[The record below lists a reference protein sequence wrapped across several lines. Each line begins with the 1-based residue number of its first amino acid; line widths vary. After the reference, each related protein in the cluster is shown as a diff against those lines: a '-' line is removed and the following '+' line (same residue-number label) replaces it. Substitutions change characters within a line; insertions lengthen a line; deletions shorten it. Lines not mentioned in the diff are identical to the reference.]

1 MGVLNDIEKLMTADE
16 IAENEKEYLLET
28 AHLRLAQLALAQSLA
43 QYISAV
49 MKEKKISQNE
59 LKRQMGISSA
69 TMTDMVNGRGNPTLS
84 TIAKVAHISG
94 RQPKFVWE

>member
-1 MGVLNDIEKLMTADE
+1 MSVLNDIEKLMTADE

-28 AHLRLAQLALAQSLA
+28 AHLRAAQVALAQSLA

-69 TMTDMVNGRGNPTLS
+69 TMTEMVSGRGNPTLS

-94 RQPKFVWE
+94 RKPKFVWE